1 MRSIGVRMA
10 STMKAAVKM
19 KPAPKSTELRKVPI
33 PEPSP
38 SEVLIR
44 VDIASICGTDV
55 HIYDWDAWAAARIKV
70 PLIQGHEFAGHVET
84 LGSGVTGLRK
94 GDYVSAEGHIAC
106 GRCYQCRTGNAHVCK
121 NVSILGIDRSGSFA
135 EYMAVPASN
144 VIVNDDDLPLAL
156 ATMQD
161 PLGNALYTVTNAT
174 GPGKTNATFGLG
186 PIGLMAGAPR
196 HGLPAP
202 GVIAVRHPEPYP
214 MELA

>member
-1 MRSIGVRMA
+1 MRSLGVRMA

-55 HIYDWDAWAAARIKV
+55 HIYDWDARAPARIKL
-70 PLIQGHEFAGHVET
+70 PLIQGHEFAGHVQT
-84 LGSGVTGLRK
+84 LDSGVTGLRK

-135 EYMAVPASN
+135 EDTALPPSHVL
-144 VIVNDDDLPLAL
+144 VNGHDTPPAL
-156 ATMQD
+156 A
-161 PLGNALYTVTNAT
+161 P
-174 GPGKTNATFGLG
+174 
-186 PIGLMAGAPR
+186 
-196 HGLPAP
+196 
-202 GVIAVRHPEPYP
+202 
-214 MELA
+214 

>member
-1 MRSIGVRMA
+1 MRSLGVRMA

-70 PLIQGHEFAGHVET
+70 PLIQGHEFARHVET

-94 GDYVSAEGHIAC
+94 GDYVKI
-106 GRCYQCRTGNAHVCK
+106 GRASCRERGW
-121 NVSILGIDRSGSFA
+121 R
-135 EYMAVPASN
+135 
-144 VIVNDDDLPLAL
+144 
-156 ATMQD
+156 
-161 PLGNALYTVTNAT
+161 
-174 GPGKTNATFGLG
+174 PGR
-186 PIGLMAGAPR
+186 GA
-196 HGLPAP
+196 
-202 GVIAVRHPEPYP
+202 
-214 MELA
+214 